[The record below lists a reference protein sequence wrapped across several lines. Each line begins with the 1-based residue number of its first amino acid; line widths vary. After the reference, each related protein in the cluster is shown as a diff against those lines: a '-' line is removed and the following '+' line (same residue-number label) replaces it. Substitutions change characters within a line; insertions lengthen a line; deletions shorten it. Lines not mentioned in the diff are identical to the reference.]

1 MPRLFALLL
10 LVSALA
16 ACRTP
21 PLDFDGGVPG
31 TADLAG
37 GGGGGGGGGGSR
49 DLAVAPDLHS
59 TPTSCCGVPGN
70 PGNELGVGK
79 FCQNSTDCAGEKAN
93 ICAAT
98 FASGLNF
105 CTQVCTMG
113 GGNGQCGSGAQC
125 QCGMGQCACIPGEC
139 VMPPPGC

>member
-10 LVSALA
+10 LLLA

-31 TADLAG
+31 SVVDMAVDGHGRDLAMPVRRDLAG
-37 GGGGGGGGGGSR
+37 I
-49 DLAVAPDLHS
+49 
-59 TPTSCCGVPGN
+59 PTSCCGKPGN

-79 FCQNSTDCAGEKAN
+79 FCQDSLDCTSIKAT

-98 FASGLNF
+98 FSPNLTF
-105 CTQVCTMG
+105 CTFSCSMTG
-113 GGNGQCGSGAQC
+113 PANQCGSGAQC
-125 QCGMGQCACIPGEC
+125 QCANGQCACIPGEC
-139 VMPPPGC
+139 AMPPPGC

>member
-1 MPRLFALLL
+1 MPRVAALIVLLL
-10 LVSALA
+10 TVA

-31 TADLAG
+31 ADLAG
-37 GGGGGGGGGGSR
+37 QAGH
-49 DLAVAPDLHS
+49 DLALTQPPDLHF

-79 FCQNSTDCAGEKAN
+79 FCMQSLDCTSQQAN

-98 FASGLNF
+98 FAPNLTF
-105 CTQVCTMG
+105 CTKGCTMG
-113 GGNGQCGSGAQC
+113 GGNAQCGSGGVC
-125 QCGMGQCACIPGEC
+125 QCANMQCACVPAEC
-139 VMPPPGC
+139 ITPPPGC